1 MFSSEL
7 RLKSVA
13 GAIAGTVLGVV
24 SAVLSPQ
31 SETVSYLLAALY
43 LAAYPAFVMTMR
55 VLGRGTG
62 LKRGVSMFYSLEF
75 IFWAGVYEALSYAAA
90 MR

>member
-13 GAIAGTVLGVV
+13 GAIAGAVLGMV
-24 SAVLSPQ
+24 SAVLSPP
-31 SETVSYLLAALY
+31 SETVSYLLVALY
-43 LAAYPAFVMTMR
+43 LAAYPVFVMIMR
-55 VLGRGTG
+55 ISGGGAG
-62 LKRGVSMFYSLEF
+62 LKKGVSVFYSLEF
-75 IFWAGVYEALSYAAA
+75 IFWAGIYEALSYTAA

>member
-13 GAIAGTVLGVV
+13 GAIAGAVLGVV
-24 SAVLSPQ
+24 SAVLGPP
-31 SETVSYLLAALY
+31 SETVSYLLVALY
-43 LAAYPAFVMTMR
+43 LAAYPVSVTVMR
-55 VLGRGTG
+55 IFGRGAG
-62 LKRGVSMFYSLEF
+62 LKRGVSVFYSLEF
-75 IFWAGVYEALSYAAA
+75 IFWAGVYETLNYVAV